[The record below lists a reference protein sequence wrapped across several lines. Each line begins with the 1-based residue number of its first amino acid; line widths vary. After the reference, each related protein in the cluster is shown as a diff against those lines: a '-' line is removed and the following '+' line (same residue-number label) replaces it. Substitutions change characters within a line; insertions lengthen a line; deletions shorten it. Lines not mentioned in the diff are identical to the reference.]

1 MIIMQEPSQKVNQY
15 LRTAN
20 FSFLNQEL
28 FEIYNLKFL
37 KFTAFYIKKFIII
50 KRSLIMIKKF
60 WN

>member
-37 KFTAFYIKKFIII
+37 KFTAFYIKKIYYYEKI
-50 KRSLIMIKKF
+50 SH
-60 WN
+60 ND